1 MKTKMKTSLTL
12 SREVVRGIDRVAGKK
27 RSRSAVVDDVLRG
40 YLSHRERAAANARDI
55 EKINRFAEEL
65 NAEMQDVLAY
75 QSLDHLW
82 EERYPQEPAYRL
94 HWRAGADSALW
105 SLRSPE
111 GTCHGMGQERCGGH

>member
-40 YLSHRERAAANARDI
+40 YLSHRERAANARDV
-55 EKINRFAEEL
+55 EKINRFADEL

-82 EERYPQEPAYRL
+82 EER
-94 HWRAGADSALW
+94 
-105 SLRSPE
+105 
-111 GTCHGMGQERCGGH
+111 